1 MINSGTALNT
11 RTRVKSW
18 IALGIVYL
26 VWGSTYLAIRVGV
39 GHLPPLLLAGIRYVI
54 AGALLYPIASRAS
67 AGARGSGPTGA
78 ARGRPAAGRARGPER
93 GWRAPSSASC
103 CCSAATAG

>member
-1 MINSGTALNT
+1 MVNGGAAPDT
-11 RTRVKSW
+11 RTRVQSW
-18 IALGIVYL
+18 IALGIVYV

-67 AGARGSGPTGA
+67 AGARG
-78 ARGRPAAGRARGPER
+78 RGRPAAGRGRAPER
-93 GWRAPSSASC
+93 GWPAPSSASC